1 MNWYQL
7 VNLAGRVDSAVL
19 LDWMVRHLN
28 ARSPFADDLR
38 LVRGREAPVQY
49 ESVTEAFGI
58 RRLRDP
64 ADFD

>member
-1 MNWYQL
+1 MNWYHL
-7 VNLAGRVDSAVL
+7 VSLTGRVDSAIL

-28 ARSPFADDLR
+28 AKSPMADDLR

-49 ESVTEAFGI
+49 ESATESFGI

-64 ADFD
+64 ADAD